1 MLLALLACTGPTP
14 DTSSPG
20 DSQDTQD
27 SADPVDTANQDW
39 DTYNGDE
46 PDEHV
51 PLPSFAS
58 VLDSS
63 GEARTPADLE
73 GHPTVIWFYPAAG
86 TFG

>member
-14 DTSSPG
+14 DTSEPG
-20 DSQDTQD
+20 DTQDTQD
-27 SADPVDTANQDW
+27 SGTVDTADQDW
-39 DTYNGDE
+39 NTFNGVE
-46 PDEHV
+46 PAEHV
-51 PLPSFAS
+51 ALPAFSS

-63 GEARTPADLE
+63 GDARTPADLQ